1 MIRRDPEGRDH
12 FEGQTRS
19 GEEGL
24 AVSVG
29 NVAEKARPAEV
40 RMSGPSF
47 DLRRAFHE
55 HADRLHGFLTRLG
68 VDRDEAEDLVSETFL
83 IAHRS
88 RGRFDETR
96 SLRPWLYG
104 IAANLARRHRRKKWL
119 WRALSSRAVS
129 DLTAEPPPPDL
140 ERSLLE
146 AEDKWRVQKTL
157 ASMPEKKRM
166 VLVMREYED
175 LSTAEIAEALGIP
188 ENTVYSSL
196 HYARKEFVRRYRQQL
211 VLEGSR

>member
-1 MIRRDPEGRDH
+1 VSRDH
-12 FEGQTRS
+12 FEGPRPP
-19 GEEGL
+19 GEEAS

-29 NVAEKARPAEV
+29 NVAEKARPERELA
-40 RMSGPSF
+40 RTGGQPF
-47 DLRRAFHE
+47 DLRRAFYE
-55 HADRLHGFLTRLG
+55 HADRLEGFLTRLG
-68 VDRDEAEDLVSETFL
+68 VEPEEAEDLVSETFL
-83 IAHRS
+83 IAHKS
-88 RGRFDETR
+88 RERFDESR

-104 IAANLARRHRRKKWL
+104 IALNLARRYRRKKWL
-119 WRALSSRAVS
+119 WSVLSAKVAGDPLRDQSGA
-129 DLTAEPPPPDL
+129 DL
-140 ERSLLE
+140 ERSAIE
-146 AEDKWRVQKTL
+146 AEDRRRVQKAL

-211 VLEGSR
+211 VLEGAR